1 MNDAVDDTNDDEFV
15 QDESEPIEGADE
27 ESQSDT
33 TGLDYKDMP

>member
-1 MNDAVDDTNDDEFV
+1 MNDSVDDANDDEWE
-15 QDESEPIEGADE
+15 QDESEPIEEADE